1 MNAPQRTSG
10 TAAAQVFV
18 GGNTYAKAQSPITF
32 PSEIAAVIDENRVNV
47 DRNFQDY
54 LERNRSFL
62 HRIFPT
68 KMDRLLCDAEMRRA
82 QTDCDRHLRMLEL
95 AYATKYEACEE
106 QANAWLQTQKVET
119 RTRVA
124 GHLAANLI
132 TLAQEIETHRQGYA
146 THISQR
152 YDNLERF
159 SIHPNLR
166 LAMEDSINQDIAKT
180 INWLDSL
187 LEGYRSIH
195 LERVLTPQHSAH

>member
-1 MNAPQRTSG
+1 MTNSLTPNPAANQLFTGGSAYPRT
-10 TAAAQVFV
+10 
-18 GGNTYAKAQSPITF
+18 QSSMSF
-32 PSEIAAVIDENRVNV
+32 PTEISTVIDQNRTNV

-68 KMDRLLCDAEMRRA
+68 KMDRLLRDAEMSRA

-106 QANAWLQTQKVET
+106 QANAWLQTQKVEI

-132 TLAQEIETHRQGYA
+132 ILSRDIECHRQGFA
-146 THISQR
+146 EHIALR
-152 YDNLERF
+152 YDNLARY
-159 SIHPNLR
+159 SVHPKLR
-166 LAMEDSINQDIAKT
+166 AAMEDSINQDIDKT
-180 INWLDSL
+180 ICWLDSL
-187 LEGYRSIH
+187 LEGYRNIH
-195 LERVLTPQHSAH
+195 LERINSAPSGAR